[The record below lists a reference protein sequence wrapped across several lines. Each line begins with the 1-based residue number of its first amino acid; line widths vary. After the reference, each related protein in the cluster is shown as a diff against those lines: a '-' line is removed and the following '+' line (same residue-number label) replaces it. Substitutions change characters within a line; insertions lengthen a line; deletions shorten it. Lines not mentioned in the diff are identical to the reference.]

1 MPPGCAIPFP
11 KHPGL
16 FRADGIGVAQGPR
29 DFAISPCGGKF
40 CETPGRFD
48 QRIRGDAQSQL
59 ILRTGFVVVG
69 NQDLDTVVAY
79 TMDAGSGKLTKA
91 SELSFP
97 APVAVLIV

>member
-1 MPPGCAIPFP
+1 MF
-11 KHPGL
+11 L
-16 FRADGIGVAQGPR
+16 SVYTD
-29 DFAISPCGGKF
+29 
-40 CETPGRFD
+40 
-48 QRIRGDAQSQL
+48 L
-59 ILRTGFVVVG
+59 LGFVVVG

>member
-1 MPPGCAIPFP
+1 M
-11 KHPGL
+11 L
-16 FRADGIGVAQGPR
+16 VLY
-29 DFAISPCGGKF
+29 IS
-40 CETPGRFD
+40 
-48 QRIRGDAQSQL
+48 AV
-59 ILRTGFVVVG
+59 LRTGFVVVG

>member
-1 MPPGCAIPFP
+1 MLT
-11 KHPGL
+11 GL
-16 FRADGIGVAQGPR
+16 ALRRARATSRFLHAEVSLAYSYSYYTR
-29 DFAISPCGGKF
+29 IS
-40 CETPGRFD
+40 
-48 QRIRGDAQSQL
+48 AV
-59 ILRTGFVVVG
+59 LRTGFVVVG

>member
-1 MPPGCAIPFP
+1 MLTGLALHRARATLQFP
-11 KHPGL
+11 
-16 FRADGIGVAQGPR
+16 RAAVSSR
-29 DFAISPCGGKF
+29 
-40 CETPGRFD
+40 ETPGRFD
-48 QRIRGDAQSQL
+48 QRIHVRGAAQSQL
-59 ILRTGFVVVG
+59 VLRTGFVVVG

>member
-1 MPPGCAIPFP
+1 MLT
-11 KHPGL
+11 GL
-16 FRADGIGVAQGPR
+16 ALRRARATSRFLHAGVRSSLAYSCSYVLY
-29 DFAISPCGGKF
+29 IS
-40 CETPGRFD
+40 
-48 QRIRGDAQSQL
+48 AV
-59 ILRTGFVVVG
+59 LRTGFVVVG

>member
-1 MPPGCAIPFP
+1 MLT
-11 KHPGL
+11 GL
-16 FRADGIGVAQGPR
+16 ALHRARATLQFLRAAVSSR
-29 DFAISPCGGKF
+29 
-40 CETPGRFD
+40 ETPGRFD
-48 QRIRGDAQSQL
+48 QRIRGAAQSQL